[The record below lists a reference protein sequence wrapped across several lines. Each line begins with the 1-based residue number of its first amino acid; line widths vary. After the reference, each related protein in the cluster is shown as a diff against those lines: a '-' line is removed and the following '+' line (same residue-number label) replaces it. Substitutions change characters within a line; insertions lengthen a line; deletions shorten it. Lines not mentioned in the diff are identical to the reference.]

1 MRFDELG
8 VNVQCKDS
16 ELSFFVQLTNE
27 HYNIA
32 YARISVIFL
41 LTPTAH
47 SIRELFTSGVA
58 INSKVELSPKTTI
71 PPLHCS

>member
-1 MRFDELG
+1 MRYDELG

-27 HYNIA
+27 HYIA
-32 YARISVIFL
+32 YYARISVIFL

-58 INSKVELSPKTTI
+58 INSR
-71 PPLHCS
+71 